1 MKRDCDIF
9 IFDIIPI
16 IYVLLCLLQH
26 YFLYSK
32 YEGVGFIADA
42 LFYVDNLAR
51 APPSPIWILTK
62 IKIQIGGHKDE

>member
-1 MKRDCDIF
+1 MDCDIF
-9 IFDIIPI
+9 MFDIILT

-42 LFYVDNLAR
+42 LFLYR
-51 APPSPIWILTK
+51 
-62 IKIQIGGHKDE
+62 